1 MKPKTKKL
9 MKTLSQFLDRIANG
23 KLLILLFLIY
33 AIFPAYFL
41 KNAEEKINQL
51 AGKKVGVIDLTVG
64 FNQQKTLQMVADY
77 GDEARAYYA
86 RTEMT
91 TDVIYPIVYA
101 FLFGVIL
108 SLLYRNK
115 AYKPFSWIN
124 LLPFV
129 ALIFD
134 YLENICIVSLLQN
147 YPSQSLNTATFCEV
161 FKILK
166 WIAFVISVVLI
177 LYGLIRLLLTKF
189 SKNAT

>member
-1 MKPKTKKL
+1 MNPKTQKT
-9 MKTLSQFLDRIANG
+9 MKTLSQFLNRIANI
-23 KLLILLFLIY
+23 KLLIFLFLIY
-33 AIFPAYFL
+33 AIFPAFFL

-51 AGKKVGVIDLTVG
+51 AGKKIGVIDLTLG
-64 FNQQKTLQMVADY
+64 FNPQKTLQMVADY

-86 RTEMT
+86 QTEMT

-101 FLFGVIL
+101 LLFGVIL

-115 AYKPFSWIN
+115 VYKPFSWIN

-161 FKILK
+161 FKMLK
-166 WIAFVISVVLI
+166 WIAFGISVVLI

-189 SKNAT
+189 SKNAA

>member
-1 MKPKTKKL
+1 

-23 KLLILLFLIY
+23 KLLIFLSLIY

-51 AGKKVGVIDLTVG
+51 AGKKIGVIDLTVG
-64 FNQQKTLQMVADY
+64 FNPQKTLQMVADY

-86 RTEMT
+86 QTEMT
-91 TDVIYPIVYA
+91 MDVIYPIIYA
-101 FLFGVIL
+101 LLFGIIL
-108 SLLYRNK
+108 TILYRNK
-115 AYKPFSWIN
+115 AYKPFPWIN

-147 YPSQSLNTATFCEV
+147 YPSQSLNTTTFCEV
-161 FKILK
+161 FKMLK
-166 WIAFVISVVLI
+166 WIAFGISVVLI
-177 LYGLIRLLLTKF
+177 LYGLIRFLLIKF
-189 SKNAT
+189 SKNAA

>member
-1 MKPKTKKL
+1 
-9 MKTLSQFLDRIANG
+9 MKTLSKFLDRIANG

-51 AGKKVGVIDLTVG
+51 AGKKIGVIDLTVG
-64 FNQQKTLQMVADY
+64 FNPQKTLQMVADY
-77 GDEARAYYA
+77 GDEAREYYA
-86 RTEMT
+86 QTEMT

-108 SLLYRNK
+108 TLLYRNK
-115 AYKPFSWIN
+115 VYKPFSWIN

-147 YPSQSLNTATFCEV
+147 YPSQSLNAATFCEV
-161 FKILK
+161 FKMLK
-166 WIAFVISVVLI
+166 WLSFGISVVLI
-177 LYGLIRLLLTKF
+177 LYGLIRLLLTKTH
-189 SKNAT
+189 KPLE

>member
-1 MKPKTKKL
+1 MNLKTQKL
-9 MKTLSQFLDRIANG
+9 MKTLSQFLNRIANA

-51 AGKKVGVIDLTVG
+51 AGKKIGVIDLTIG
-64 FNQQKTLQMVADY
+64 FNPQKTYQMVADY

-86 RTEMT
+86 QTEVT

-101 FLFGVIL
+101 LLFGVIL
-108 SLLYRNK
+108 TLLYRNK

-161 FKILK
+161 FKMLK
-166 WIAFVISVVLI
+166 WVSFGISVVLI
-177 LYGLIRLLLTKF
+177 LYGLIRLLLTKV
-189 SKNAT
+189 SKNTA

>member
-1 MKPKTKKL
+1 

-51 AGKKVGVIDLTVG
+51 AGKEIGVIDLTLG
-64 FNQQKTLQMVADY
+64 FNPQKTLQMVADY

-86 RTEMT
+86 QTEVT

-101 FLFGVIL
+101 LLFGVIL
-108 SLLYRNK
+108 TLLYRNK

-161 FKILK
+161 FKMLK
-166 WIAFVISVVLI
+166 WVSFGISVVLI
-177 LYGLIRLLLTKF
+177 LYGLIRLLLTKV
-189 SKNAT
+189 SKNTA

>member
-1 MKPKTKKL
+1 MKI
-9 MKTLSQFLDRIANG
+9 LSQFLERIANG

-51 AGKKVGVIDLTVG
+51 AGKKIGVIDLTLG
-64 FNQQKTLQMVADY
+64 FNPQKTLQMVADY

-86 RTEMT
+86 QTEMT
-91 TDVIYPIVYA
+91 MDVIYPIIYA
-101 FLFGVIL
+101 LLFGIIL
-108 SLLYRNK
+108 TILYRNK

-147 YPSQSLNTATFCEV
+147 HPSQSLNVATFCEV
-161 FKILK
+161 FKMLK
-166 WIAFVISVVLI
+166 WVSFGISVVLI

-189 SKNAT
+189 SKNTA